1 MFSCHWEACLDNSI
15 ENQIDTLNIG
25 MELIFFLKQLY
36 MEKNQYIIIFQ
47 IN

>member
-25 MELIFFLKQLY
+25 VELIFLKADLY
-36 MEKNQYIIIFQ
+36 GKTKQYIIIFQ